1 MTLSSWFK
9 LIVEILWKSRQSICV
24 FRICLLRLSCSCDK
38 CRGRGG
44 LTALMFEVNWCAA
57 FSNPDCR
64 LWALFTRAGPANLWN
79 THLASWQI
87 GNDGSTNPT
96 IRKIWQYGGS
106 DTIHSGHQT
115 FNEWLEF
122 MLSLHWLQKISSFWL
137 IYPRSELI
145 DKTGLSLTLINL
157 NVDGQDDNDVYDE
170 MMIDNW

>member
-1 MTLSSWFK
+1 MLLTCSGSNLS
-9 LIVEILWKSRQSICV
+9 LVEIPWNSRQSICV
-24 FRICLLRLSCSCDK
+24 FSICLLRLSCSCDK

-87 GNDGSTNPT
+87 GNDGSTNTT

-115 FNEWLEF
+115 ESPSMNSWSSCWALLTSENIKLLTHISKIWAHRQNWAQFN
-122 MLSLHWLQKISSFWL
+122 
-137 IYPRSELI
+137 I
-145 DKTGLSLTLINL
+145 DQYESWWTR
-157 NVDGQDDNDVYDE
+157 
-170 MMIDNW
+170 W

>member
-1 MTLSSWFK
+1 MLLTCSGSNLSWKFP
-9 LIVEILWKSRQSICV
+9 WKSRQSICV
-24 FRICLLRLSCSCDK
+24 SSICLLRLSCSCDK

-64 LWALFTRAGPANLWN
+64 LCALFTRAGPANLWN

-115 FNEWLEF
+115 FNEWLKF
-122 MLSLHWLQKISSFWL
+122 MLSYIDFRKYQASDSYIQNLSSSTKL
-137 IYPRSELI
+137 GS
-145 DKTGLSLTLINL
+145 
-157 NVDGQDDNDVYDE
+157 V
-170 MMIDNW
+170 

>member
-64 LWALFTRAGPANLWN
+64 LCALFTRAGPANLWN

-96 IRKIWQYGGS
+96 IRKSDNMAAVISFIQVIRPSMNGWSSCWATLTSENIKLLTHISKIWAHRQNWA
-106 DTIHSGHQT
+106 Q
-115 FNEWLEF
+115 FNID
-122 MLSLHWLQKISSFWL
+122 Q
-137 IYPRSELI
+137 SECWW
-145 DKTGLSLTLINL
+145 TR
-157 NVDGQDDNDVYDE
+157 
-170 MMIDNW
+170 W